1 MPSDLDMLCDK
12 TRRWKKTWEAEIHK
26 RRYHRTRYAEKWM
39 EGMAQSNLTKTK
51 THKNKNSAQK
61 MAQAIYSW
69 ELFWCCWMS
78 FPSPGDLP
86 NPGIKPRSPTLQA
99 DSLPSEPPGKPQSQ
113 IPVLIKRNQSSL
125 EEWMIPVQG
134 QEIDEPGISYGI
146 RNQRNDQKTPG
157 ITSKELSVSH
167 PLVKKWGQFEHQ
179 KEQR

>member
-1 MPSDLDMLCDK
+1 MGCFRQEYWSGLP
-12 TRRWKKTWEAEIHK
+12 
-26 RRYHRTRYAEKWM
+26 Y
-39 EGMAQSNLTKTK
+39 
-51 THKNKNSAQK
+51 
-61 MAQAIYSW
+61 
-69 ELFWCCWMS
+69 
-78 FPSPGDLP
+78 PPPVDLP